1 MRTIKNL
8 FKEDKEKFIPP
19 KNVQDTIPIQTIYK
33 DGIFQVGKNKFSKC
47 LRFTDINYAV
57 ASKSDKESMFLGYS
71 EILNSLD
78 PGATSKITVLNR
90 KLNKID
96 YENNIMIPMN
106 DDELDEYRKEYN
118 KMLNDKAL
126 GSNSIIQEKFLTISI
141 NKKNIEEARNYFNRI
156 ISDLNN
162 HFNSLGSKCIELNST
177 ERLRLLHDFYR
188 VGEENIFT
196 WDMLDNMR
204 KGHSFKDYICPDSF
218 EFQKDCFKM
227 GNKVGRVFYLK
238 DYASYIKD
246 DMVAELTDLNR
257 NLMLSIDVIPIPMD
271 EAIREVEN
279 RRLGVETNI
288 TNWQRRQNNN
298 NNFSAV
304 IPYDMEQQRNE
315 SKEFLDDLT
324 TRDQRMFVCV
334 LTIVLL
340 ADSQEQLESD
350 TESLLATARKHLCQM
365 SILKYQQM
373 DGLNTVLPY
382 GVRKIDALRTLT
394 TESLAVFMP
403 FRVQEINHSNGIYY
417 GENVISKNMIIADR
431 RELLNGN
438 SFILGVSGSGK
449 SFAAKNEIVSIAL
462 RDPNADIIIVDP
474 EREYPELVE
483 ALGGEDILISST
495 SDNHIN
501 AMDINADYGD
511 GANPVIL
518 KSEFLLSL
526 CEHLMGSN
534 NLGPKEKSI
543 IDRCTSKVYRAYQ
556 QGNYQGVAPTLQD
569 FREELLKQEEPEA
582 KQIALS
588 IELFADGSLNTFA
601 KNTNVNTNSRIVCYD
616 ILDLGTQ
623 LLPIGMLVVLDS
635 ILNRISANR
644 QKGRNTYIFIDE
656 IYLLFKHE
664 YSANFLFTLWKRVR
678 KYGAYCTGITQ
689 NVDDLLQSH
698 TARTM
703 LANSEFLVMLNQAAT
718 DRIELAKLL
727 SISETQM
734 SYITN
739 VGAGQ
744 GLLKV
749 GSTLVPFANQFPKD
763 TKLYKLMSTK
773 PGENKKNSV

>member
-1 MRTIKNL
+1 MKTIRNL
-8 FKEDKEKFIPP
+8 FKQDKEKFVPP
-19 KNVQDTIPIQTIYK
+19 KGVQDCIPIKTIYK
-33 DGIFQVGKNKFSKC
+33 DGIFETSKNKFSKC
-47 LRFTDINYAV
+47 FRFTDINYAV
-57 ASKSDKESMFLGYS
+57 ASRLDKEAMFLDYS
-71 EILNSLD
+71 ELLNSLD

-90 KLNKID
+90 RLNRVDFEK
-96 YENNIMIPMN
+96 NIMIPKAN
-106 DDELDEYRKEYN
+106 DNLDEYRDEYN
-118 KMLNDKAL
+118 KMLLDKAL
-126 GSNSIIQEKFLTISI
+126 GSNSIIQEKFLTISV
-141 NKKNIEEARNYFNRI
+141 NKKSYEEAKTYFSRI
-156 ISDLNN
+156 SADLSN
-162 HFNSLGSKCIELNST
+162 HFNTLGSRCIELDAT
-177 ERLRLLHDFYR
+177 DRLRLAHDFYR

-204 KGHSFKDYICPDSF
+204 KGHSFKDYISPDSF
-218 EFQKDCFKM
+218 KFEKDYFEM
-227 GNKVGRVFYLK
+227 GNKFGRVFFLK

-257 NLMLSIDVIPIPMD
+257 NLMLSIDIIPIPMD

-304 IPYDMEQQRNE
+304 IPYDMEQQRKE

-334 LTIVLL
+334 LTMVLL
-340 ADSQEQLESD
+340 ADNKEQLDLD
-350 TESLLATARKHLCQM
+350 TESLLATGRKHLCQLA
-365 SILKYQQM
+365 ILKWQQK
-373 DGLNTVLPY
+373 DGLNTAMPH
-382 GVRKIDALRTLT
+382 GVRKINTLRTLT

-403 FRVQEINHSNGIYY
+403 FRVQEINHENGIYY
-417 GENVISKNMIIADR
+417 GDNVISKNMIIADR

-449 SFAAKNEIVSIAL
+449 SFTAKNEIVSIAL
-462 RDPNADIIIVDP
+462 RDPNADIIIIDP
-474 EREYPELVE
+474 EREYPKLIET
-483 ALGGEDILISST
+483 LGGQDIHISAT
-495 SDNHIN
+495 SKNHIN
-501 AMDINADYGD
+501 AMDMNADYGD

-518 KSEFLLSL
+518 KSEFILSL
-526 CEHLMGSN
+526 CEHLMGSG

-543 IDRCTSKVYRAYQ
+543 IDRCTAKVYRIYQ

-569 FREELLKQEEPEA
+569 FREELLRQPEPEA
-582 KQIALS
+582 KQIALA
-588 IELFADGSLNTFA
+588 IELFTDGSLNTFA
-601 KNTNVNTNSRIVCYD
+601 KNTNVDTNSRIICYD
-616 ILDLGTQ
+616 ILDLGKQ

-635 ILNRISANR
+635 ILNRITANR
-644 QKGRNTYIFIDE
+644 AKGRNTYIFIDE
-656 IYLLFKHE
+656 IYLLFQHE

-703 LANSEFLVMLNQAAT
+703 LANSEFIVMLNQAAT
-718 DRIELAKLL
+718 DRTELAKLL
-727 SISETQM
+727 SISDTQM

-749 GSTLVPFANQFPKD
+749 GSSLVPFINKFPTD
-763 TKLYKLMSTK
+763 TKLYKLMTTK
-773 PGENKKNSV
+773 PGE